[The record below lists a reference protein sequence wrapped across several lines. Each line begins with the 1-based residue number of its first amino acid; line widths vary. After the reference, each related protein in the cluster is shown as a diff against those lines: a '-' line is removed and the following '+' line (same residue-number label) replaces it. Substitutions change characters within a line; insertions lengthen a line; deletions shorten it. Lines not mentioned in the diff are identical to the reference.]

1 MEKLIVKEENGFHGG
16 RVEIRL
22 VQGEKRNLTDFGNP
36 PIPLYPLVLS
46 DLQLFA
52 NGGYS
57 PLKGFMEQRDY
68 RSVLSRM
75 RLSDMTVWSL
85 PITLSVAPDI
95 AFRLRVGEWAPL
107 IDADGEIVAAI
118 LVRDIYEVDLE
129 EEARAVFLTTD
140 LNHPGVKRL
149 FSLFPIYV
157 GGEVEVYRRHSN
169 GFPLYELDPL
179 ETRRLFRIRG
189 WKRIAGFQTRNP
201 IHRAHEYIT
210 KVALEMVDGLFIHPL
225 VGETKKGDLPVHVR
239 MEAYETLIHHYY
251 PKERLLLG
259 VFPAAMRYAGPRE
272 ALFHALIRK
281 NYGCTHFIVG
291 RDHAGVGNYYG
302 SYDAQK
308 IFLQFSQE
316 ELGITP
322 LFFEQTFYCK
332 ACQGMASAKTC
343 PHPDKD
349 RILLSGTKV
358 REMLREGTSP
368 PPEFSR
374 PEVVRILLN
383 WAKTNVEV

>member
-1 MEKLIVKEENGFHGG
+1 MEKWILNEENGFHGG

-22 VQGEKRNLTDFGNP
+22 VQGERRNLTDFGNP
-36 PIPLYPLVLS
+36 PIPLYPPVVS

-68 RSVLSRM
+68 RSVLSKM
-75 RLSDMTVWSL
+75 RLSDMTVWPL
-85 PITLSVAPDI
+85 PVTLSVPPDI

-118 LVRDIYEVDLE
+118 LVRDIYEVDPE

-149 FSLFPIYV
+149 YSLFPIYV
-157 GGEVEVYRRHSN
+157 GGEVEVYRKHSD

-179 ETRRLFRIRG
+179 ETRRFFRIRG

-225 VGETKKGDLPVHVR
+225 VGETKKGDLPPRVR
-239 MEAYETLIHHYY
+239 METYETLIHHYY

-272 ALFHALIRK
+272 ALFHAVIRK

-358 REMLREGTSP
+358 REMLREGHEP